1 MNLIE
6 DLRWRGLVAQSTD
19 EAALLESLKKPI
31 TLYIG
36 FDPTAPSLHVGNL
49 VVLLVLR
56 RFQLAGHNPIALVG
70 GATGLVGDP
79 SGRNDERTLNSSEVV
94 EEWVSRI
101 RKQVSA
107 FLDFDAKTNPALVVN
122 NLDWTSPLS
131 AIEFLRD
138 IGKHFSV
145 NQMLAKDSVSSRL
158 EAGGIS
164 YTEFSYQ
171 VLQAYD
177 YLELFRR
184 NNCTLQLGGSDQ
196 WGNIVAG
203 LDLIRRVEQG
213 SAHALTVPLLAKA
226 DGTKFGKTAG
236 GSVWLDPEMTSPY
249 AFFQFWLNTEDKD
262 VINFLKVFSFLSHE
276 DIEALDIAHTAN
288 PGLREAHRAL
298 ARELTTLVHGAD
310 TTSRVE
316 AAARALFGQG
326 ELSELDEKTLAGA
339 LAELPRTVISKD
351 AQIPTWVDLLASTGV
366 VDSKS
371 AARRIVK
378 EGGAYLNNVKI
389 CATLFYD
396 AARGIVKEGGAY
408 LNNVKISGEDFA
420 PQKSD
425 FLCGKYAILRK
436 GKRDL
441 ACVEL
446 V

>member
-6 DLRWRGLVAQSTD
+6 DLRWRGLLAQTTD
-19 EAALLESLKKPI
+19 EAALLEALKKPI
-31 TLYIG
+31 TLYVG
-36 FDPTAPSLHVGNL
+36 FDPTAPSLHAGNL

-79 SGRNDERTLNSSEVV
+79 SGKNEERTLNSAEIV
-94 EEWVSRI
+94 EGWVNRI

-107 FLDFDAKTNPALVVN
+107 FLDFDAPKNPAAVVN

-145 NQMLAKDSVSSRL
+145 NQMLSKDSVSARL
-158 EAGGIS
+158 EGGGIS

-171 VLQAYD
+171 VLQSYD
-177 YLELFRR
+177 FLELYRR
-184 NNCTLQLGGSDQ
+184 NNCTLQVGGSDQ

-213 SAHALTVPLLAKA
+213 SGHALTVPLLMKA

-249 AFFQFWLNTEDKD
+249 AFFQFWLNSDDKD
-262 VINFLKVFSFLSHE
+262 VINFLKVFSFKSHAE
-276 DIEALDIAHTAN
+276 ITELEKSHNEN

-298 ARELTTLVHGAD
+298 ARELTSLVHSEE
-310 TTSRVE
+310 TTQRVE

-326 ELSELDEKTLAGA
+326 ELSELDEATLASA
-339 LAELPRTVISKD
+339 LAELPRTTVSSKEE
-351 AQIPTWVDLLASTGV
+351 IPTWVDLLAATGV

-389 CATLFYD
+389 
-396 AARGIVKEGGAY
+396 
-408 LNNVKISGEDFA
+408 SGEDFR
-420 PQKSD
+420 PSKSD
-425 FLCGKYAILRK
+425 FLCGKYAVLRK

-441 ACVEL
+441 AAVEL
-446 V
+446 S

>member
-6 DLRWRGLVAQSTD
+6 DLRWRGLLAQSTD
-19 EAALLESLKKPI
+19 EAALAESLKKPI
-31 TLYIG
+31 TLYVG

-56 RFQLAGHNPIALVG
+56 RFQLAGHNPLALVG

-79 SGRNDERTLNSSEVV
+79 SGKNEERTLNSSDTVA
-94 EEWVSRI
+94 EWVGRI
-101 RKQVSA
+101 KEQVSV
-107 FLDFDAKTNPALVVN
+107 FLDFDSSKNPAKVVN
-122 NLDWTSPLS
+122 NLDWTAPLS

-145 NQMLAKDSVSSRL
+145 NQMLARDSVSSRL
-158 EAGGIS
+158 EASGIS

-171 VLQAYD
+171 VLQSYD

-184 NNCTLQLGGSDQ
+184 YNCTLQLGGSDQ

-213 SAHALTVPLLAKA
+213 SGHALTVPLLTKA

-249 AFFQFWLNTEDKD
+249 AFFQYWLNTDDKD
-262 VINFLKVFSFLSHE
+262 VINFLKVFSFKSHAE
-276 DIEALDIAHTAN
+276 ITELEKNHLEN
-288 PGLREAHRAL
+288 PGLREAHREL
-298 ARELTTLVHGAD
+298 ARELTSLVHSHEVAE
-310 TTSRVE
+310 RVE
-316 AAARALFGQG
+316 SAAKALFGQG
-326 ELSELDEKTLAGA
+326 DLAQLDLITLKSALSELPQTKVSSLE
-339 LAELPRTVISKD
+339 E
-351 AQIPTWVDLLASTGV
+351 IPTWVDLIAATGIV
-366 VDSKS
+366 ESKS

-378 EGGAYLNNVKI
+378 EGGAYLNN
-389 CATLFYD
+389 
-396 AARGIVKEGGAY
+396 E
-408 LNNVKISGEDFA
+408 KISGEDFR
-420 PQKSD
+420 PSKND
-425 FLCGKYAILRK
+425 FLCGKYAVLRK

-441 ACVEL
+441 AAIEL

>member
-6 DLRWRGLVAQSTD
+6 DLRWRGLLAQSTD
-19 EAALLESLKKPI
+19 EAALAESLKKPL
-31 TLYIG
+31 TLYVG

-56 RFQLAGHNPIALVG
+56 RFQLAGHNPLALVG

-79 SGRNDERTLNSSEVV
+79 SGKNEERTLNSSDTVA
-94 EEWVSRI
+94 EWVGRI
-101 RKQVSA
+101 KEQVSV
-107 FLDFDAKTNPALVVN
+107 FLEFDSKKNPAKVVN
-122 NLDWTSPLS
+122 NLDWTAPLS

-145 NQMLAKDSVSSRL
+145 NQMLARDSVSSRL

-171 VLQAYD
+171 VLQSYD

-184 NNCTLQLGGSDQ
+184 YNCTLQLGGSDQ

-203 LDLIRRVEQG
+203 LDLIRRVEQA
-213 SAHALTVPLLAKA
+213 SAHALTVPLLTKA

-249 AFFQFWLNTEDKD
+249 AFFQYWLNTDDKD
-262 VINFLKVFSFLSHE
+262 VINFLKVFSFKSHDE
-276 DIEALDIAHTAN
+276 ITELEKNHIEN
-288 PGLREAHRAL
+288 PGLREAHREL
-298 ARELTTLVHGAD
+298 ARELTTLVHTQEVAD
-310 TTSRVE
+310 RVE
-316 AAARALFGQG
+316 SAAKALFGQG
-326 ELSELDEKTLAGA
+326 DLAQLDLATLKSALSELPQTKVSSLE
-339 LAELPRTVISKD
+339 E
-351 AQIPTWVDLLASTGV
+351 IPTWVDLIAATGV
-366 VDSKS
+366 VESKS

-378 EGGAYLNNVKI
+378 EGGAYLNN
-389 CATLFYD
+389 
-396 AARGIVKEGGAY
+396 E
-408 LNNVKISGEDFA
+408 KISGEDFR
-420 PQKSD
+420 PSKND
-425 FLCGKYAILRK
+425 FLFGKYVVLRK

-441 ACVEL
+441 AAIEL

>member
-1 MNLIE
+1 MNLLQ
-6 DLRWRGLVAQSTD
+6 DLRWRGLLAQSTD
-19 EAALLESLKKPI
+19 ESALLEALKKPI
-31 TLYIG
+31 TLYVG

-56 RFQLAGHNPIALVG
+56 RFQLAGHTPIALVG

-79 SGRNDERTLNSSEVV
+79 SGKNEERTLNSSEIV
-94 EEWVSRI
+94 EGWVNRI
-101 RKQVSA
+101 RTQVSA
-107 FLDFDAKTNPALVVN
+107 FLDFSIAKNQAIVVN

-145 NQMLAKDSVSSRL
+145 NQMLAKDSVSARL
-158 EAGGIS
+158 EVGGIS

-171 VLQAYD
+171 VLQSYD
-177 YLELFRR
+177 FLELFRR

-203 LDLIRRVEQG
+203 LDLIRRVEGG
-213 SAHALTVPLLAKA
+213 SGHALTVPLLTKA

-249 AFFQFWLNTEDKD
+249 AFFQYWLNTDDKD
-262 VINFLKVFSFLSHE
+262 VINFLKVFSFKSHE
-276 DIEALDIAHTAN
+276 EITEIENLHNAN

-298 ARELTTLVHGAD
+298 ARELTSLVHTEL
-310 TTSRVE
+310 TTNRVE
-316 AAARALFGQG
+316 AAAKALFGQG
-326 ELSELDEKTLAGA
+326 DLAELDEATLTSA
-339 LAELPRTVISKD
+339 LAELPRTTIAKD
-351 AQIPTWVDLLASTGV
+351 QPIPTWVDLLAATGV

-378 EGGAYLNNVKI
+378 EGGAYLNN
-389 CATLFYD
+389 
-396 AARGIVKEGGAY
+396 E
-408 LNNVKISGEDFA
+408 KISGEDFA

-441 ACVEL
+441 AAVEL

>member
-6 DLRWRGLVAQSTD
+6 DLRWRGLLAQSTD
-19 EAALLESLKKPI
+19 EAALAESLKKPL
-31 TLYIG
+31 TLYVG

-56 RFQLAGHNPIALVG
+56 RFQLAGHNPLALVG

-79 SGRNDERTLNSSEVV
+79 SGKNEERTLNSSDTVA
-94 EEWVSRI
+94 EWVGRI
-101 RKQVSA
+101 KEQVSV
-107 FLDFDAKTNPALVVN
+107 FLDFDSKRNPAKVVN
-122 NLDWTSPLS
+122 NLDWTAPLS

-145 NQMLAKDSVSSRL
+145 NQMLARDSVSSRL

-171 VLQAYD
+171 VLQSYD

-184 NNCTLQLGGSDQ
+184 YNCTLQLGGSDQ

-203 LDLIRRVEQG
+203 LDLIRRVEQA
-213 SAHALTVPLLAKA
+213 SAHAVTVPLLTKA

-249 AFFQFWLNTEDKD
+249 AFFQYWLNTDDKD
-262 VINFLKVFSFLSHE
+262 VINFLKVFSFKSHAE
-276 DIEALDIAHTAN
+276 ITEMEKNHLEN
-288 PGLREAHRAL
+288 PGLREAHREL
-298 ARELTTLVHGAD
+298 ARELTTLVHTQEVSD
-310 TTSRVE
+310 RVE
-316 AAARALFGQG
+316 SAAKALFGQG
-326 ELSELDEKTLAGA
+326 DLSQLDLTTLKSALSELPQTKVSSLE
-339 LAELPRTVISKD
+339 E
-351 AQIPTWVDLLASTGV
+351 IPTWVDLIAATGV
-366 VDSKS
+366 VESKS

-378 EGGAYLNNVKI
+378 EGGAYLKN
-389 CATLFYD
+389 
-396 AARGIVKEGGAY
+396 E
-408 LNNVKISGEDFA
+408 KISGEDFR
-420 PQKSD
+420 PSKND
-425 FLCGKYAILRK
+425 FLCGKYAVLRK

-441 ACVEL
+441 AAIEL

>member
-19 EAALLESLKKPI
+19 EVALLEALKKPT
-31 TLYIG
+31 TLYVG
-36 FDPTAPSLHVGNL
+36 FDPTAPSLHAGNL

-79 SGRNDERTLNSSEVV
+79 SGKNEERTLNSTEIV
-94 EEWVSRI
+94 EGWVNRI

-107 FLDFDAKTNPALVVN
+107 FLDFDAPKNPAQVVN

-145 NQMLAKDSVSSRL
+145 NQMLSKDSVSVRL
-158 EAGGIS
+158 EGGGIS

-171 VLQAYD
+171 VLQSYD
-177 YLELFRR
+177 FLELFRR
-184 NNCTLQLGGSDQ
+184 NNCTLQVGGSDQ

-213 SAHALTVPLLAKA
+213 SGHALTVPLLMKA

-249 AFFQFWLNTEDKD
+249 AFFQFWLNSDDKD
-262 VINFLKVFSFLSHE
+262 VINFLKVFSFKSHE
-276 DIEALDIAHTAN
+276 EIMELEKSHNEN

-298 ARELTTLVHGAD
+298 ARELTSLVHSEE
-310 TTSRVE
+310 TTQRVE

-326 ELSELDEKTLAGA
+326 ELSELDEATLSSA
-339 LAELPRTVISKD
+339 LAELPRTTISTSEE
-351 AQIPTWVDLLASTGV
+351 IPTWVDLLAATGV
-366 VDSKS
+366 VESKS

-378 EGGAYLNNVKI
+378 EGGAYLNNQ
-389 CATLFYD
+389 
-396 AARGIVKEGGAY
+396 
-408 LNNVKISGEDFA
+408 KISGEDFRLS
-420 PQKSD
+420 KSD
-425 FLCGKYAILRK
+425 FLCGKYAVLRK

-441 ACVEL
+441 AAVEL
-446 V
+446 T

>member
-6 DLRWRGLVAQSTD
+6 DLRWRGLLAQSTD
-19 EAALLESLKKPI
+19 EAALLEALKKPT
-31 TLYIG
+31 TLYVG
-36 FDPTAPSLHVGNL
+36 FDPTAPSLHAGNL

-79 SGRNDERTLNSSEVV
+79 SGKNEERTLNSTEIV
-94 EEWVSRI
+94 EGWVNRI
-101 RKQVSA
+101 RSQVSA
-107 FLDFDAKTNPALVVN
+107 FLDFDAPKNPAAVVN

-145 NQMLAKDSVSSRL
+145 NQMLSKDSVSARL
-158 EAGGIS
+158 EGGGIS

-171 VLQAYD
+171 VLQSYD
-177 YLELFRR
+177 FLELYRR
-184 NNCTLQLGGSDQ
+184 NNCTLQVGGSDQ

-213 SAHALTVPLLAKA
+213 SGHALTVPLLMKA

-249 AFFQFWLNTEDKD
+249 AFFQFWLNSDDKD
-262 VINFLKVFSFLSHE
+262 VINFLKVFSFKSHAE
-276 DIEALDIAHTAN
+276 ITELEKSHNEN

-298 ARELTTLVHGAD
+298 ARELTSLVHSEE
-310 TTSRVE
+310 TTERVE

-326 ELSELDEKTLAGA
+326 DLSELDEATLASA
-339 LAELPRTVISKD
+339 LDELPRTTVSSSEE
-351 AQIPTWVDLLASTGV
+351 IPTWVDLLAATGV

-389 CATLFYD
+389 
-396 AARGIVKEGGAY
+396 
-408 LNNVKISGEDFA
+408 SGEDFR
-420 PQKSD
+420 PSKSD
-425 FLCGKYAILRK
+425 FLCGKYAVLRK

-441 ACVEL
+441 AAVEL
-446 V
+446 T

>member
-1 MNLIE
+1 VNLIE
-6 DLRWRGLVAQSTD
+6 DLRWRGLLAQSTD
-19 EAALLESLKKPI
+19 EAALAESLKSPL
-31 TLYIG
+31 TLYVG

-56 RFQLAGHNPIALVG
+56 RFQLAGHNPLALVG

-79 SGRNDERTLNSSEVV
+79 SGKNEERTLNSSDVV
-94 EEWVSRI
+94 AEWVERI

-107 FLDFDAKTNPALVVN
+107 FLDFDAPKNPARVVN
-122 NLDWTSPLS
+122 NLDWTQPMS

-145 NQMLAKDSVSSRL
+145 NQMLARDSVSSRL

-171 VLQAYD
+171 VLQSFD
-177 YLELFRR
+177 YLELYKRY
-184 NNCTLQLGGSDQ
+184 NCTLQLGGSDQ

-213 SAHALTVPLLAKA
+213 NAHALTVPLLTKA

-249 AFFQFWLNTEDKD
+249 AFFQYWLNTDDKD
-262 VINFLKVFSFLSHE
+262 VINFLKVFSFKSHE
-276 DIEALDIAHTAN
+276 EIAILESKHKEN
-288 PGLREAHRAL
+288 PGLREAHREL
-298 ARELTTLVHGAD
+298 ARELTSLVHSPDVAM
-310 TTSRVE
+310 RVE
-316 AAARALFGQG
+316 EAAKALFGQG
-326 ELSELDEKTLAGA
+326 DLSQLDLPTLTSA
-339 LAELPRTVISKD
+339 LSELPRTTVSSG
-351 AQIPTWVDLLASTGV
+351 QEIPTWVDLIAASGV

-378 EGGAYLNNVKI
+378 EGGAYLNN
-389 CATLFYD
+389 
-396 AARGIVKEGGAY
+396 E
-408 LNNVKISGEDFA
+408 KISGEDFR
-420 PQKSD
+420 PSKTD
-425 FLCGKYAILRK
+425 FLCGKYAVLRK

-441 ACVEL
+441 AAVEL
-446 V
+446 L

>member
-6 DLRWRGLVAQSTD
+6 DLRWRGLLAQTTD
-19 EAALLESLKKPI
+19 EAALLEALKKPT
-31 TLYIG
+31 TLYVG
-36 FDPTAPSLHVGNL
+36 FDPTAPSLHAGNL

-79 SGRNDERTLNSSEVV
+79 SGKSEERTLNSTEIV
-94 EEWVSRI
+94 EGWVSRI

-107 FLDFDAKTNPALVVN
+107 FLDFDSPKNPATVVN

-145 NQMLAKDSVSSRL
+145 NQMLSKDSVSVRL
-158 EAGGIS
+158 EGGGIS

-171 VLQAYD
+171 VLQSYD
-177 YLELFRR
+177 FLELYRR
-184 NNCTLQLGGSDQ
+184 NNCTLQVGGSDQ

-213 SAHALTVPLLAKA
+213 SGHALTVPLLMKA

-249 AFFQFWLNTEDKD
+249 AFFQFWLNSDDKD
-262 VINFLKVFSFLSHE
+262 VVNFLKVFSFKSHE
-276 DIEALDIAHTAN
+276 EITELEKSHNEN

-298 ARELTTLVHGAD
+298 ARELTSLVHSEE
-310 TTSRVE
+310 TTQRVE

-326 ELSELDEKTLAGA
+326 ELSELDEATLASA
-339 LAELPRTVISKD
+339 LAELPRTSVSSTEE
-351 AQIPTWVDLLASTGV
+351 IPTWVDLLAATGV

-389 CATLFYD
+389 
-396 AARGIVKEGGAY
+396 
-408 LNNVKISGEDFA
+408 SGEDFR
-420 PQKSD
+420 PSKSD
-425 FLCGKYAILRK
+425 FLCGKYAVLRK

-441 ACVEL
+441 AAVEL
-446 V
+446 T